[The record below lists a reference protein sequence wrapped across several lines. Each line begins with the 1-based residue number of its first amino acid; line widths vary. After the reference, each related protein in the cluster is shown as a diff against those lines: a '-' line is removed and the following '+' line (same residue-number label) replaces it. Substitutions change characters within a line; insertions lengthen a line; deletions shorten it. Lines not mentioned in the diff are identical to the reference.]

1 MRTRGEEVNVGIGYG
16 LMFWNMQIRELGW
29 VMCVKFEL
37 SQDGVAH

>member
-1 MRTRGEEVNVGIGYG
+1 MRPRGEKVDDGIVYG